1 MINGLE
7 GIPGSGKSYE
17 AVVFHVLEAL
27 KTGRKVITNLP
38 LNIELFGGID
48 PSYPGLL
55 EVRRKP
61 RPVLGT
67 WDANRVDDNGNGNA
81 FELFPPGQLAPE
93 NPTVQIFAGPHQS
106 AYVRASPVDL
116 VTFGHVWDFYD
127 TWRHADGR
135 GALFIIDECHV
146 PFPAVGTDKQVVEWF
161 KLHRHFNVDVLF
173 MTQSFRDMN
182 QSMARLIAMLIKV
195 RKADILGKKNEYIRK
210 VYSGYRGA
218 VISTNIRPYLPQY
231 FPLYKSHTQGNSI
244 AESGASDVAP
254 FLVKFKR
261 FQWAFTI
268 ISVLICA
275 WAFWPESKPKPVF
288 HESVQRQLKENSSRP
303 PTARAAPVPLA
314 AASAPLVV
322 PTPEPEID
330 PEPLREK
337 LIHITGWI
345 KSKTR
350 SLHTFAVSAG
360 GARIFD
366 VSQHDLLASGYAWK
380 PLGECMGY
388 LTYKAI
394 VRTVTCDPPTM
405 AAGSNYVPIVI
416 ADGSRRSSVDKP
428 VSSAVSSEFKLR

>member
-1 MINGLE
+1 MFNGLE

-17 AVVFHVLEAL
+17 AVVYHVLESL
-27 KTGRKVITNLP
+27 KAGRKVITNLP
-38 LNIELFGGID
+38 LNVDLFAAIDAAYPALIEI
-48 PSYPGLL
+48 
-55 EVRRKP
+55 RRKP

-67 WDANRVDDNGNGNA
+67 WDASRVDDKGNGNA
-81 FELFPPGQLAPE
+81 FELFADAKE
-93 NPTVQIFAGPHQS
+93 IQS
-106 AYVRASPVDL
+106 GVEVD
-116 VTFGHVWDFYD
+116 TFGHVWDFYD

-135 GALFIIDECHV
+135 GALFIVDECHV
-146 PFPAVGTDKQVVEWF
+146 PFPAVGTDKQVVEWS
-161 KLHRHFNVDVLF
+161 KLHRHFNQDVLC

-182 QSMARLIAMLIKV
+182 QPMARLIAMLIKV
-195 RKADILGKKNEYIRK
+195 RKADILGKKNSYVRK

-218 VISTNIRPYLPQY
+218 VISTDIRPYLPQY
-231 FPLYKSHTQGNSI
+231 FPLYKSHTQGNSV
-244 AESGASDVAP
+244 AESSASDVAP

-261 FQWAFTI
+261 FQWAFTV
-268 ISVLICA
+268 ISILICA

-288 HESVQRQLKENSSRP
+288 HESVQRQLKDNAARP
-303 PTARAAPVPLA
+303 PAAPGAPLPLS
-314 AASAPLVV
+314 AASAAVV
-322 PTPEPEID
+322 KPPPEPEID

-350 SLHTFAVSAG
+350 SLHTFAVSSG

-366 VSQHDLLASGYAWK
+366 ISQIDLQASGYAWK

-405 AAGSNYVPIVI
+405 AAGSNNVPIVI
-416 ADGSRRSSVDKP
+416 ADGSRRSSADKP
-428 VSSAVSSEFKLR
+428 VALAVDSEFKLR